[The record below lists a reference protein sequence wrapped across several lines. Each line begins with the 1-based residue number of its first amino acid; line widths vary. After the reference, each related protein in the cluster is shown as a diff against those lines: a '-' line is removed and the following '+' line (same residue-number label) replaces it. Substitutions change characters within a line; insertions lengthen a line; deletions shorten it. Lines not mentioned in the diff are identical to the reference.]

1 MIITTLAAI
10 AVRTTTTTSR
20 EPLETEVAPLSH
32 DEEHLPGKGKRVW
45 IAAAL
50 ALIVVAGVTVGV
62 ATRWG
67 QGGESAPSLSEPR
80 SRGTELVVA
89 VGDIAGGEFDPL
101 KGWGSRPAQI
111 RPIHSSLLT
120 IDADVNFVGDLASEY
135 SVSDDAKTW
144 SFTLRDNARW
154 SNGEPVTAQD
164 VVFTYE
170 TLKKD
175 GTRFDL
181 TFVDR
186 IVATDESHVEFHLKA
201 PRSTFVSQLSEIPI
215 LPAEHYG
222 ADYSKNPIGS
232 GPYSVVD
239 YQQGQQLILKANP
252 YWYGQRPEFTKLTF
266 LFLGEDA
273 ALAAARAGSVDIAY
287 VPPTFADQRI
297 AGMTLRSFET
307 VDSRGLSLPTLPT
320 GGKGRIQ
327 GNDVAV
333 GNDVT
338 ADPAIRRALNIG
350 LDREEITKIV
360 LQGHGRPAHTLVDG
374 LPWFN
379 EEAAFEDGRT
389 EDAKRVLADAGWGDS
404 DGDGIVEKGG
414 RKAGFTLMYPS
425 DDKLR
430 SDLALVVAEQARALG
445 IEITTKG
452 STWDGIYI
460 DGKANAVTW
469 GGGRH
474 HAHQL
479 YSMYSSKVIDTG
491 YNNMPQYSNPAV
503 DRHLDRALSAT
514 TQAEANKHWKQA
526 QWDGEIGFAGEH
538 GDAPIIW
545 LVRIDHLYLV
555 RDGLHLG
562 DQLIQGH
569 GHEWALFNTLAQ
581 WHWEK

>member
-1 MIITTLAAI
+1 M
-10 AVRTTTTTSR
+10 
-20 EPLETEVAPLSH
+20 
-32 DEEHLPGKGKRVW
+32 W
-45 IAAAL
+45 IAAAA
-50 ALIVVAGVTVGV
+50 ALVVVLGVTVGV
-62 ATRWG
+62 ATGWG
-67 QGGESAPSLSEPR
+67 RGDRSTSSPSEAK
-80 SRGTELVVA
+80 SRGSELVVA
-89 VGDIAGGEFDPL
+89 VGDVAGGEFDPL

-111 RPIHSSLLT
+111 RLIHSSLLT
-120 IDADVNFVGDLASEY
+120 IDKDVNFVGDLASKY
-135 SVSDDAKTW
+135 SVSDDAMSW
-144 SFTLRDNARW
+144 SFTIRDGARW

-186 IVATDESHVEFHLKA
+186 IVAAGETQVTFHLKT

-215 LPAEHYG
+215 LPAKHY
-222 ADYSKNPIGS
+222 DTNYSRNPIGS
-232 GPYSVVD
+232 GPYTVAD

-252 YWYGQRPEFTKLTF
+252 HWYGQRPQFTKLTF

-297 AGMTLRSFET
+297 AGMTLQSFESI
-307 VDSRGLSLPTLPT
+307 DSRGLSLPTLPA
-320 GGKGRIQ
+320 GNRGKIQ
-327 GNDVAV
+327 GNDVSV

-338 ADPAIRRALNIG
+338 ADPAIRKALNIG
-350 LDREEITKIV
+350 FDREEITKIV
-360 LQGHGRPAHTLVDG
+360 LQGHGRPAYTLVDS

-379 EEAAFEDGRT
+379 EEAVFEDGRA
-389 EDAKRVLADAGWGDS
+389 EDAKRILAEAGWRDS
-404 DGDGIVEKGG
+404 DGDGIVEKDG
-414 RKAGFTLMYPS
+414 RKAQFTLMYPS

-430 SDLALVVAEQARALG
+430 SDLALVVAEQARTLG

-452 STWDGIYI
+452 STWDGIYL

-479 YSMYSSKVIDTG
+479 HSMYSSKGIDTG
-491 YNNMPQYSNPAV
+491 YNNMPQYSNSTV
-503 DRHLDRALSAT
+503 DAHLDRALSAA
-514 TQAEANKHWKQA
+514 TQDEANKHWKRA
-526 QWDGEIGFAGEH
+526 QWDGETGFAGEA

-545 LVRIDHLYLV
+545 LVRIDHLYFV
-555 RDGLHLG
+555 RDGLSLG
-562 DQLIQGH
+562 DQPIHGH
-569 GHEWALFNTLAQ
+569 GHEWALFNSLVQ
-581 WHWEK
+581 WHWKD

>member
-1 MIITTLAAI
+1 MPRKAGRA
-10 AVRTTTTTSR
+10 
-20 EPLETEVAPLSH
+20 
-32 DEEHLPGKGKRVW
+32 W

-50 ALIVVAGVTVGV
+50 ALIVVVGVTVGV
-62 ATRWG
+62 TTRWG
-67 QGGESAPSLSEPR
+67 RTGESASSPGGPQR
-80 SRGTELVVA
+80 RGTELVIA

-120 IDADVNFVGDLASEY
+120 VDEDVDFVGDLASEY

-154 SNGEPVTAQD
+154 SNGEPVTARD

-186 IVATDESHVEFHLKA
+186 IAATDGSHVEFHLKE

-232 GPYSVVD
+232 GPYTVVD
-239 YQQGQQLILKANP
+239 HQQGQQLILKANP
-252 YWYGQRPEFTKLTF
+252 HWYGRRPQFTKLTF

-273 ALAAARAGSVDIAY
+273 ALAAARAGTVDIAY
-287 VPPTFADQRI
+287 VPPTFAGQRI
-297 AGMTLRSFET
+297 AGMTLQSFAT
-307 VDSRGLSLPTLPT
+307 VDSRGLSLPTLPA
-320 GGKGRIQ
+320 GGKGKIQ

-350 LDREEITKIV
+350 LDREGIVEIV

-379 EEAAFEDGRT
+379 EQAAFEDGRVD
-389 EDAKRVLADAGWGDS
+389 DARRILAEAGWSDS
-404 DGDGIVEKGG
+404 DGDGIAEKDG

-430 SDLALVVAEQARALG
+430 SDLALVVADQARALG
-445 IEITTKG
+445 IQITTKG
-452 STWDGIYI
+452 STWDGIYLE
-460 DGKANAVTW
+460 GKANAVTW

-491 YNNMPQYSNPAV
+491 YNNMPQYSNPTV
-503 DRHLDRALSAT
+503 DGHLDRALSAT
-514 TQAEANKHWKQA
+514 TQDEADTHWKRA
-526 QWDGEIGFAGEH
+526 QWDGETGFAGPD

-562 DQLIQGH
+562 EQPIQGH
-569 GHEWALFNTLAQ
+569 GHEWALFTTLTQ
-581 WHWEK
+581 WRWQK